1 MKILPVATPAPIP
14 KTNDARR
21 IAVFYAGILAIMAT
35 AQLYS
40 FDQFLE
46 LVETF
51 GFPGGVSGAYFLG
64 AFLVTCEVLA
74 LPFLLRMPL
83 SPAFR
88 WVSMVL
94 GWVAAAIWIKVT
106 IWLVLQPALTTNV
119 GFLGTVVDILPSWWA
134 VYMSLVLGVLA
145 TWSAWGLWPGKRS

>member
-1 MKILPVATPAPIP
+1 M
-14 KTNDARR
+14 
-21 IAVFYAGILAIMAT
+21 FYAGVLAIMAT

-119 GFLGTVVDILPSWWA
+119 GFLGTAVDILPSWWA
-134 VYMSLVLGVLA
+134 VCMSLALAVLA